1 MVVMSIPKM
10 LLKASEVVFI
20 LIAFS
25 PLSMA
30 VFQQYMPALQP
41 GQQRSSFERDDLIE
55 RYFRLGLQHWEI
67 LAFLML
73 QHGIQLSLRQLK
85 RILSRRGL
93 RRRNNTSD
101 MEDVLKA
108 IETELNGSA
117 SIVGYRGMWQRL
129 INEYNL
135 VIDKE
140 TVRRILKIVDPAGV
154 ELRSRHRLRR
164 RQYRGKGPNFI
175 WHVDGYDKLKPFG
188 FCVHG
193 CIDGYSRRILWID
206 VATTNNDPGVVAKYF
221 LGYIR
226 SVGGVP
232 RILRGD
238 NGTENVTMAAIQ
250 RFFRREAADAF
261 AGDKSFMY
269 GRSVS
274 NQRIEAWWGQLR
286 RGCADW
292 WIEYFKNMR
301 DIGLY
306 CDSDLIHVECLRFC
320 YMHILQDELQRAA
333 RLWNL
338 HRIRPSSNPESPP
351 GRPDML
357 YFLPEITSTEDYI
370 TTLDMDDVEIADE
383 MCCPRDLPSPCS
395 PAFKDLADLIMVDKG
410 LQMPRNPEEAKSLYL
425 ELLSNIKDVQ
435 DSL

>member
-1 MVVMSIPKM
+1 
-10 LLKASEVVFI
+10 
-20 LIAFS
+20 
-25 PLSMA
+25 
-30 VFQQYMPALQP
+30 
-41 GQQRSSFERDDLIE
+41 
-55 RYFRLGLQHWEI
+55 
-67 LAFLML
+67 ML

-108 IETELNGSA
+108 IATELNGSG

-193 CIDGYSRRILWID
+193 CIDGYSRRILWVD
-206 VATTNNDPGVVAKYF
+206 VAITNNDPGVVAKYF

-232 RILRGD
+232 RIVRGD
-238 NGTENVTMAAIQ
+238 NGTENVNMAAIQ
-250 RFFRREAADAF
+250 RFFRRESADAF

-286 RGCADW
+286 RGCAEW

-301 DIGLY
+301 DSGLY

-338 HRIRPSSNPESPP
+338 HRIRPSTNPESPP

-370 TTLDMDDVEIADE
+370 TRVDMEDVEIADE
-383 MCCPRDLPSPCS
+383 MCCPQDPPSPCS
-395 PAFKDLADLIMVDKG
+395 PAFKDLADLIMEDKG
-410 LQMPRNPEEAKSLYL
+410 LHMPKNPEEAKSLYL
-425 ELLSNIKDVQ
+425 ELLSDIKDIQ